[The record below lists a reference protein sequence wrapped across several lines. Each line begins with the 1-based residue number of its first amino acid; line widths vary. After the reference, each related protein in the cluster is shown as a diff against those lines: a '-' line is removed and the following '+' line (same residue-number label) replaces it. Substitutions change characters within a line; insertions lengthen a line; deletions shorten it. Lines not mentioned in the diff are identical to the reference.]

1 MIDKDEKA
9 EMPVH
14 LVIAMNEYTRI
25 KTETPPRIGR
35 PGKAH
40 SKKDQVWLDDNVTWG
55 GNRRERDVPYAD
67 VQRRLRESLSPRRSW
82 FTRFPD
88 R

>member
-14 LVIAMNEYTRI
+14 LVISVNEYTRI

-35 PGKAH
+35 PGKAI
-40 SKKDQVWLDDNVTWG
+40 
-55 GNRRERDVPYAD
+55 A
-67 VQRRLRESLSPRRSW
+67 SLAGR
-82 FTRFPD
+82 
-88 R
+88 